1 MLQLRRSVG
10 NNKMFAHISEEYL
23 GRKWAAGSLR
33 NPLCPGEWNVRLQAG
48 NCAGL
53 EVSSESTRTQ
63 ETANTSMKE
72 TKDIEGL
79 MEECRQIEERL
90 EALSAELAKLQEES
104 EQDPIVRMYNE
115 AFKHTDPTKN
125 TVHLCLFT

>member
-1 MLQLRRSVG
+1 
-10 NNKMFAHISEEYL
+10 
-23 GRKWAAGSLR
+23 
-33 NPLCPGEWNVRLQAG
+33 
-48 NCAGL
+48 
-53 EVSSESTRTQ
+53 
-63 ETANTSMKE
+63 
-72 TKDIEGL
+72 

>member
-23 GRKWAAGSLR
+23 GRKRTAGSLR
-33 NPLCPGEWNVRLQAG
+33 NPLCPGEWNVHLQAG

-53 EVSSESTRTQ
+53 EVSAESTRTQ

-72 TKDIEGL
+72 TKDIDGL
-79 MEECRQIEERL
+79 MEECRRIEERF

-104 EQDPIVRMYNE
+104 AQE
-115 AFKHTDPTKN
+115 
-125 TVHLCLFT
+125 